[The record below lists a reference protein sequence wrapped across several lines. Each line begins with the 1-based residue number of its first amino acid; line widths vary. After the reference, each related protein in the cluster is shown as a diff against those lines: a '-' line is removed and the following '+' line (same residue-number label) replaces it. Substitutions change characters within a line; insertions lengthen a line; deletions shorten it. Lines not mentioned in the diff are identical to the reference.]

1 MYIVRYYKERDN
13 ELYLHYL
20 ISDETQFLYNINNYK
35 HITEYQKHS
44 DFIMEWKQYYLCRRL
59 LLGELKGL
67 LDGANGGSSLGLPL
81 GVDDDSF
88 DGIDEGSS
96 LGLPQG

>member
-1 MYIVRYYKERDN
+1 M
-13 ELYLHYL
+13 
-20 ISDETQFLYNINNYK
+20 
-35 HITEYQKHS
+35 
-44 DFIMEWKQYYLCRRL
+44 
-59 LLGELKGL
+59 LLGEVEGL